1 MNDKLFEYEPYH
13 PYVDLSDINFK
24 EDSINNN
31 KNLVEEMMYGFGDNI
46 PSIPQTVNVMDNI
59 VKDYLQTVVLY
70 KKSKQIN
77 RVFDVVETKG
87 DNAKLDIE
95 SFFYA
100 IRKDKDKFDRAADLF
115 LKNNDIENSKNESN
129 I

>member
-59 VKDYLQTVVLY
+59 VKDYLQAVVLI

>member
-1 MNDKLFEYEPYH
+1 
-13 PYVDLSDINFK
+13 
-24 EDSINNN
+24 
-31 KNLVEEMMYGFGDNI
+31 MMYGFGDNI

-59 VKDYLQTVVLY
+59 VKDYLQTVVLI

-115 LKNNDIENSKNESN
+115 LKNNDIENSRNESN

>member
-59 VKDYLQTVVLY
+59 VKDYLQTVVLI

>member
-70 KKSKQIN
+70 KKSK
-77 RVFDVVETKG
+77 
-87 DNAKLDIE
+87 
-95 SFFYA
+95 
-100 IRKDKDKFDRAADLF
+100 
-115 LKNNDIENSKNESN
+115 
-129 I
+129 